1 LVIGTTYS
9 LYTTSGLEY
18 SIAQHLIVVNSNTNH
33 FHGDV
38 ISYSHSTGEL
48 VLEIVKID
56 GSGSFFSWTTNLD
69 GAVGGN
75 GTSGTSGTSGLLLLT
90 GTTDNGLITLN
101 SSAPNATVENN
112 LTFNGSTLNVV
123 GDTRVTGRIIGS
135 ASNNTIVSDTLIQSA
150 LLFLSNNC

>member
-1 LVIGTTYS
+1 
-9 LYTTSGLEY
+9 
-18 SIAQHLIVVNSNTNH
+18 
-33 FHGDV
+33 
-38 ISYSHSTGEL
+38 
-48 VLEIVKID
+48 
-56 GSGSFFSWTTNLD
+56 
-69 GAVGGN
+69 VGGN